1 MEYRGPPPTETAT
14 APCRNPLARCSSV
27 RCWELRRHDHRR
39 FRVIVSGWVGT
50 HPRSLGAGFVSPRAY
65 RLMFWVGFS
74 AVLFLTFML
83 LQGIVLPFA
92 AAFVIAYLLDP
103 LVDRIETW
111 GIGRGL
117 ASLVVLLGFLLGITL
132 ILVLLVPLVQG
143 QIVRL
148 LARFPGLVSAT
159 QDQFG
164 NLMELLRSHLP
175 EEEAAKVRAAVGE
188 KIAD

>member
-1 MEYRGPPPTETAT
+1 
-14 APCRNPLARCSSV
+14 
-27 RCWELRRHDHRR
+27 
-39 FRVIVSGWVGT
+39 
-50 HPRSLGAGFVSPRAY
+50 
-65 RLMFWVGFS
+65 MFWVGVF
-74 AVLFLTFML
+74 AVLFLTLTL
-83 LQGIVLPFA
+83 LHGIVLPFA

-103 LVDRIETW
+103 LVDRFETR
-111 GIGRGL
+111 GVSRGL
-117 ASLVVLLGFLLGITL
+117 ASLVVLLGFLLGIAL

-175 EEEAAKVRAAVGE
+175 EEEATKVRAAVGE
-188 KIAD
+188 KIGDAFTWFATLFEAMITSSFAILSILSLVVVTPIVAFFMIRD